1 MGESSKKYGGFT
13 LLELLVA
20 ITSSTIIL
28 GGFLIAFSSLSKSS
42 RLRDKE
48 LQSLREGASARMKIE
63 KALTGAS
70 NAVFKEVANNSVG
83 TNLDMLYY
91 YKYDDNNLL
100 TEYGYFF
107 MDEQQQSIDPSY
119 IERLDDDGNPLV
131 IKNLYFDK
139 VDVAKDDP
147 KATAELP
154 PDPVDFELRKSDRE
168 VVVHE
173 VSDFMVNLDKATTEE
188 VRKTPDG
195 KIVKEFKADK
205 RVSYSLD
212 YQITSNFFLDTSS
225 DSTANRR
232 ERIFKGSSYV
242 LGKITS

>member
-1 MGESSKKYGGFT
+1 MEESSKKYGGFT

-70 NAVFKEVANNSVG
+70 NAVFKPVENNSIG
-83 TNLDMLYY
+83 TVDMLYY

-100 TEYGYFF
+100 TEYGYFY
-107 MDEQQQSIDPSY
+107 MDEQQQSIDPGY

-139 VDVAKDDP
+139 IDVAKGDP
-147 KATAELP
+147 EATAEFP
-154 PDPVDFELRKSDRE
+154 PDPTEFNLRTSDRE

-173 VSDFMVNLDKATTEE
+173 VSDFRVNLAQAETKQ
-188 VRKTPDG
+188 
-195 KIVKEFKADK
+195 ADK

-225 DSTANRR
+225 DSSANRR

-242 LGKITS
+242 LGKVTS

>member
-1 MGESSKKYGGFT
+1 MGVIMGESSKKYGGFT

-70 NAVFKEVANNSVG
+70 MAVFREVANNSVG

-119 IERLDDDGNPLV
+119 LERLDDDGNALV

-139 VDVAKDDP
+139 IDVAASDP
-147 KATAELP
+147 AATAALP
-154 PDPVDFELRKSDRE
+154 PDPVDFKLRESDRE

-173 VSDFMVNLDKATTEE
+173 VSDFMVNLDEARTEE
-188 VRKTPDG
+188 
-195 KIVKEFKADK
+195 ADK

-212 YQITSNFFLDTSS
+212 YQISTNFFLDTSS

>member
-1 MGESSKKYGGFT
+1 MGVIMGESSKKYGGFT

-70 NAVFKEVANNSVG
+70 LAAFNTIANNSTASNVP
-83 TNLDMLYY
+83 MLYY
-91 YKYDDNNLL
+91 YKFNDDPEAKLK
-100 TEYGYFF
+100 EYGYFYV
-107 MDEQQQSIDPSY
+107 DEQQQSIDPSY
-119 IERLDDDGNPLV
+119 QERLDDSGNPL
-131 IKNLYFDK
+131 KMENLYFHRIVVSEND
-139 VDVAKDDP
+139 AEYNPGKDDANFP
-147 KATAELP
+147 KAE
-154 PDPVDFELRKSDRE
+154 DFKLREPDRE

-173 VSDFMVNLDKATTEE
+173 VSDFMVNLDEARTEE
-188 VRKTPDG
+188 
-195 KIVKEFKADK
+195 ADK

-212 YQITSNFFLDTSS
+212 YQISTNFFLDTSS